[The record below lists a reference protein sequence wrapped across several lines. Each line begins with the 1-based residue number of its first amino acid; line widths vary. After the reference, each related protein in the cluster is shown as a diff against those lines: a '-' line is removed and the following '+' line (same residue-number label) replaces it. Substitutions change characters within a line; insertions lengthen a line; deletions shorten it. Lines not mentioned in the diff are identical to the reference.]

1 MIDSSL
7 KEWVLRW
14 RVRICAESYSTM
26 RAVNPA
32 VIPRNHNIEQIIA
45 EFEKIGD
52 SLLLSDFFEAISK
65 PYTYSKEHQR
75 WYEPPNDGDK
85 NYQTFCGT

>member
-1 MIDSSL
+1 
-7 KEWVLRW
+7 
-14 RVRICAESYSTM
+14 M

-32 VIPRNHNIEQIIA
+32 VIPRNHNIEMILA
-45 EFEKIGD
+45 EYEQTGSSSSINEFLEV
-52 SLLLSDFFEAISK
+52 ISK
-65 PYTYSKEHQR
+65 PYTYCTKHQR